1 MAEHGWCLTLTIVF
15 LGYLQESV
23 SVKSGMYAAGISL
36 LGTVLVVSVIG
47 LQQHIE
53 SKRQEP
59 AAGDI
64 SEK

>member
-1 MAEHGWCLTLTIVF
+1 MMLNINNSF